1 MEIAPIAG
9 IRAVSLVAPHRVV
22 GGEPLPFAVEDSART
37 DDEGRSANEQDFDRD
52 LEENV
57 AAEFETESEFQWAE
71 QSEGSD
77 LQFGTMR
84 IHWMA

>member
-22 GGEPLPFAVEDSART
+22 GGEPLPFSVEDSART
-37 DDEGRSANEQDFDRD
+37 DDEGRSANEQDSDRD

-57 AAEFETESEFQWAE
+57 AADFETEPEWEGAE
-71 QSEGSD
+71 TLELSA
-77 LQFGTMR
+77 GTTT